1 MIVERLAALL
11 AKATASLEQEP
22 VTPTKLRALN
32 VQLDEMHGQGLD
44 VGEGLLAATLRKL
57 STEGVDSFD
66 AGDDLVMCNGF
77 MQQHALLEGKSPCML
92 ASVREPLLRRW
103 KAKLQDDVLGMLL
116 WRAVCMAYFLVEE
129 RDAADS
135 LRLLLKAG
143 RDHMQRLDRKPG
155 WLVFFLA
162 HAELFDDRPGRALAN
177 QWFAGEDTLAEC
189 IREHAELPDSSWLW
203 EEMVAEILR
212 KVEMLSETAFA
223 PHVRSLLELSN
234 QYPRQRD
241 RIYAVMIES
250 HARFGNKD
258 VPAPLIEAVIDA
270 WGNPQM
276 ERVDAAHRWSNV
288 SAKTRIWMC
297 QLLAEKDLA
306 DFFELIS
313 KGSKAGLSAMDTRRM
328 LFWKRY
334 TPHMTYTRM
343 VLGDGFHNS
352 RNGSIRTFVENRKK
366 RLGLLVSDPENAAFL
381 MRIGDYWFV
390 EFSQTG
396 NAFYSYAQGGEPFDP
411 YARSIRTASMKQRP
425 QADEWIAHNGSW
437 EEKLGSY
444 VEQVIRGKKPKVV
457 APVRRKVFGSIP
469 REAPPQQ
476 PTPRIPDR
484 VREAKGVEAKAL
496 GIKSILA
503 LLSPTMQQELRRL
516 LLREVDHR
524 GRMGAFWIELIDS
537 PSIDLIREMKKQ
549 GFNYKHG
556 RGFYQ

>member
-212 KVEMLSETAFA
+212 KVEMLTETAFVA
-223 PHVRSLLELSN
+223 HVRNLLQLSR
-234 QYPRQRD
+234 QYMRQRD
-241 RIYAVMIES
+241 RIYAVMIEKYAGFAS
-250 HARFGNKD
+250 KD

-288 SAKTRIWMC
+288 SEKTRIWMC

-328 LFWKRY
+328 IFWKRY
-334 TPHMTYTRM
+334 TQHMTYTRL

-425 QADEWIAHNGSW
+425 QADEWIVHNGSW
-437 EEKLGSY
+437 EDKLGDY
-444 VEQVIRGKKPKVV
+444 VERVIRGKRPRSIQAGRSKVLEPISKEV
-457 APVRRKVFGSIP
+457 LSKSPS
-469 REAPPQQ
+469 Q
-476 PTPRIPDR
+476 PLLKKSF
-484 VREAKGVEAKAL
+484 ESKGLSLKGVLPCLSSVNRKEL
-496 GIKSILA
+496 CY
-503 LLSPTMQQELRRL
+503 LLK
-516 LLREVDHR
+516 REVDYG
-524 GRMGAFWIELIDS
+524 GRLGYWIELIDS
-537 PSIDLIREMKKQ
+537 PSIYLIREMKKQ